1 MEPHGELRLEWSGN
15 VLYVKPEGPFNDEG
29 AQKAAREYFELIEN
43 RREAEFSV
51 IEVLTDD
58 AVGTPNTMDEVARVW
73 RFIGE
78 HGCVALALVYRNE
91 LQRSLAEA
99 YLPEFGRL
107 FSRVEEAEAWIRG
120 RPQG

>member
-78 HGCVALALVYRNE
+78 QGCVALALVYRNE